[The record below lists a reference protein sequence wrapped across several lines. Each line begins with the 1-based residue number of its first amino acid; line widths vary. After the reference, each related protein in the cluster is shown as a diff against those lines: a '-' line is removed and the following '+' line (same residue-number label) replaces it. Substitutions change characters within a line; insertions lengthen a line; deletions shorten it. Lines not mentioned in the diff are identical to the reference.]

1 MLEKHLLPINERQE
15 PVEFADQQLKV
26 FWLPDEI
33 KVEKDIQDVLV
44 NFTPAEK
51 HAVITTLKLFSIYE
65 THAGSEY
72 WGGRFKNMFDG
83 AEFHRMA
90 SVFSMFELAVHA
102 PFYNKINQLL
112 HIDTPEFY
120 TSYLNDPVLKQRVE
134 HIGEIIDHKDDLISL
149 AAFSMVEGVILYSS
163 FAFLKHYQSQG
174 KNKLMNIVRG
184 INFSVRDEN
193 MHATGGAWA
202 FKYKLEQLK
211 NTLSSE
217 AFELHK
223 LAIESQVRSVAKK
236 LYEHECEIIAKLF
249 EQGEIKGITAHQLE
263 NFVQSRINECLK
275 QLGFERKYD
284 VKYDPISSWF
294 YKGINDY
301 QFNDFFSGQG
311 REYNRNWDELGF
323 VWKKDVQNV
332 E

>member
-1 MLEKHLLPINERQE
+1 MLEKYLLPINERQE

-120 TSYLNDPVLKQRVE
+120 TSYLNDPVLNQRVE
-134 HIGEIIDHKDDLISL
+134 HIGEIIDDPDDLISL
-149 AAFSMVEGVILYSS
+149 AGFSMVEGVILYSN
-163 FAFLKHYQSQG
+163 FGFLKHYQSQG
-174 KNKLMNIVRG
+174 KNKLLNVVRG

-193 MHATGGAWA
+193 FHSAAGAWA
-202 FKYKLEQLK
+202 FRYKLEQLRS
-211 NTLSSE
+211 TMPMV
-217 AFELHK
+217 AFMDLKDNIERKVRELAHK
-223 LAIESQVRSVAKK
+223 L
-236 LYEHECEIIAKLF
+236 YDHECHIIAKLF

-263 NFVQSRINECLK
+263 NFVQSRINECLM
-275 QLGFERKYD
+275 QLGFEKEYD

-301 QFNDFFSGQG
+301 QFNDIFSGIGNQ
-311 REYNRNWDELGF
+311 YHRNWDETAF
-323 VWKKDVQNV
+323 VWKAA

>member
-1 MLEKHLLPINERQE
+1 MLDKHLLPINERQE

-83 AEFHRMA
+83 AEFHRMS

-120 TSYLNDPVLKQRVE
+120 TSYLDDPVLKQRVE
-134 HIGEIIDHKDDLISL
+134 HIGAIIDDKDDLISL
-149 AAFSMVEGVILYSS
+149 AGFSMVEGVILYSN

-193 MHATGGAWA
+193 IHSIGGAWA

-211 NTLSSE
+211 AQLSKE
-217 AFELHK
+217 GYTEVITEIELRIRE
-223 LAIESQVRSVAKK
+223 LAKV
-236 LYEHECEIIAKLF
+236 LYAHECQIIAKLF
-249 EQGEIKGITAHQLE
+249 EKGDIKGITAHQLE

-275 QLGFERKYD
+275 QLGFSKEYD
-284 VKYDPISSWF
+284 VKYNPISEWF
-294 YKGINDY
+294 YKGINNY
-301 QFNDFFSGQG
+301 TFNDFFSGMGNQYH
-311 REYNRNWDELGF
+311 RSWDSSQF
-323 VWKKDVQNV
+323 VWKKETN